1 MTRRTFLL
9 PAWLLLALA
18 AAVPAG
24 ANRLLDSFEER
35 VTEFTLDNGL
45 HFIVIERHQAPVVSF
60 HTHVNA
66 GSVDEDVGATG
77 LAHMFEHMAFK
88 GTTTIGTTDIE
99 AEREAMD
106 RVDAIFAELKRER
119 ARGRNAD
126 EERIAELEA
135 DFEAAIEEA
144 KEYVV
149 EGEFEEILERE
160 GAQGLNAFTAADMTG
175 YLYSLP
181 ANKLE
186 LFFAMESD
194 RFLNP
199 VQREFYVE
207 RDVVME
213 ERRQRVGSNPVGRL
227 VEEALALSFIAH
239 PYGQPTIGHMSDLRN
254 LSRPQARD
262 FFERYYRASN
272 LTIAVAGDV
281 DPEEVRRLAG
291 EYFSALPAG
300 KPPLPVT
307 TEEPPQRG
315 ERRVEIVERTRP
327 WVVMTFHRPSALHD
341 DEAAYRVLG
350 DILSTGRTS
359 RFHQQLVETEL
370 ALQAQALPTFPG
382 QRYPTL
388 FGVLGIPSQ
397 GVSPEDLEAEMLAV
411 LDDVRSEPI
420 SQDALDRAKI
430 RARAQL
436 VSQLDSNSG
445 LARQLAVTHGIAG
458 DWREVFRSLDR
469 IREVTAE
476 DVQRVARETFRAD
489 NRNVAIIRHA
499 EADDNG
505 DNDTEEDE

>member
-1 MTRRTFLL
+1 MTIRRILRL
-9 PAWLLLALA
+9 PAWTLLALA
-18 AAVPAG
+18 VAMPAG
-24 ANRLLDSFEER
+24 ANELLEAFEER
-35 VTEFTLDNGL
+35 VSEFTLDNGL

-66 GSVDEDVGATG
+66 GSVDEQVGATG
-77 LAHMFEHMAFK
+77 LAHLFEHMAFK
-88 GTTTIGTTDIE
+88 GTTSIGTTDIE
-99 AEREAMD
+99 AELEAMD
-106 RVDAIFAELKRER
+106 RVDEIFAELQRER

-126 EERIAELEA
+126 QERITKLEA
-135 DFEAAIEEA
+135 DFEAAIEDA

-149 EGEFEEILERE
+149 EGEFEEILERA
-160 GAQGLNAFTAADMTG
+160 GAQGLNAFTGADMTG

-213 ERRQRVGSNPVGRL
+213 ERRQRVGSNPIGRL
-227 VEEALALSFIAH
+227 IEETLALSYIAH

-254 LSRPQARD
+254 LSRPQARE
-262 FFERYYRASN
+262 FFDRYYRASN

-281 DPEEVRRLAG
+281 NPDEVKRLA
-291 EYFSALPAG
+291 EQYFSAMPAG
-300 KPPLPVT
+300 EPPLPVT

-315 ERRVEIVERTRP
+315 ERRVEIVEQTQP
-327 WVVMTFHRPSALHD
+327 WVVMTFHRPDGMHD
-341 DEAAYRVLG
+341 DDAAYRVLA

-359 RFHQQLVETEL
+359 RFHKQLVETEL
-370 ALQAQALPTFPG
+370 ALQAQAISTFPG
-382 QRYPTL
+382 LRYPTL

-397 GVSPEDLEAEMLAV
+397 GVAPEDLEEAMLDILADLAAEPV
-411 LDDVRSEPI
+411 SEE
-420 SQDALDRAKI
+420 ALDRARI

-445 LARQLAVTHGIAG
+445 LARQLAMTHGIAG
-458 DWREVFRSLDR
+458 DWREVFLELDR
-469 IREVTAE
+469 VQRVTAE
-476 DVQRVARETFRAD
+476 DVQRVARETFRAG
-489 NRNVAIIRHA
+489 NRNIAVIRHA
-499 EADDNG
+499 EADDN
-505 DNDTEEDE
+505 DNEEDE

>member
-1 MTRRTFLL
+1 MTNRKILPS
-9 PAWLLLALA
+9 PAWLLLTLAMAL
-18 AAVPAG
+18 PAG
-24 ANRLLDSFEER
+24 ANELLETFEER
-35 VTEFTLDNGL
+35 VSEFTLDNGL
-45 HFIVIERHQAPVVSF
+45 HFIIIERHQAPVVSF

-66 GSVDEDVGATG
+66 GSVDEEVGATG

-88 GTTTIGTTDIE
+88 GTTSIGTTDIE

-106 RVDAIFAELKRER
+106 RVDEIFTELKRER

-135 DFEAAIEEA
+135 EFEEAIEAA

-149 EGEFEEILERE
+149 EGEFEEILERA
-160 GAQGLNAFTAADMTG
+160 GAQGLNAFTASDMTG

-227 VEEALALSFIAH
+227 VEEALALSYIAH
-239 PYGQPTIGHMSDLRN
+239 PYGQPTIGHMSDLKN
-254 LSRPQARD
+254 LSRPQAREFYD
-262 FFERYYRASN
+262 RYYRASN
-272 LTIAVAGDV
+272 LTIAIAGDV
-281 DPEEVRRLAG
+281 DPDEARQLAG
-291 EYFSALPAG
+291 KYFSAMPG
-300 KPPLPVT
+300 GEPPLPVT
-307 TEEPPQRG
+307 TVEPPQRG
-315 ERRVEIVERTRP
+315 ERRVEIVEQTQP
-327 WVVMTFHRPSALHD
+327 WVVMTFHRPSALHED
-341 DEAAYRVLG
+341 QAAFRVLS

-359 RFHQQLVETEL
+359 RFHQELVEEEL
-370 ALQAQALPTFPG
+370 ALQAQAIPTFPG

-397 GVSPEDLEAEMLAV
+397 GVAPGDLEDEMLAI
-411 LDDVRSEPI
+411 LDGIKSEPV
-420 SQDALDRAKI
+420 SQEALDRAKI
-430 RARAQL
+430 RARSQL

-445 LARQLAVTHGIAG
+445 LARQLAATHGIAG
-458 DWREVFRSLDR
+458 DWREVFRELDR
-469 IREVTAE
+469 IEQVTAE
-476 DVQRVARETFRAD
+476 DVQRVAGETFRAD
-489 NRNVAIIRHA
+489 NRNVAVIRHA
-499 EADDNG
+499 ESAEN
-505 DNDTEEDE
+505 NNEEDE